1 VVRSYFFEIPWS
13 LIQFFGG
20 EEMSNHKTVLVTGV
34 AGFIGR
40 YVARLFVE
48 QTWQVIGIDSSS
60 PENAP
65 LLGLAEYRSLRLP
78 SGDLPELLQKYA
90 PDLCIHCAGRA
101 AVALSVK
108 EPLADFY
115 ANTVLTME
123 MLDTLRRFSPQCKFI
138 FLSSAAVYGNPVE
151 LPISEL
157 QACVPVSPY
166 GFHKLQSEQL
176 CKEFHEVHGLATAS
190 ARIFS
195 AYGAGL
201 RRQVLWDICYKA
213 LTEKVVSLQGTGQE
227 SRDFIHV
234 SDIARA
240 LMSISEV
247 APMCGEVYNL
257 AAGREVKIV
266 DLAQMVLGCLDYE
279 GELRFGDTVP
289 VGVPLNWRADVSNI
303 FALGFSPQ
311 VTLDSGINNFV
322 TWCKL
327 ELQKI

>member
-1 VVRSYFFEIPWS
+1 
-13 LIQFFGG
+13 
-20 EEMSNHKTVLVTGV
+20 MSHQKTILVTGV

-48 QTWQVIGIDSSS
+48 EGWLVVGIDSSS

-65 LLGLAEYRSLRLP
+65 LLGLTEYRSLRLP
-78 SGDLPELLQKYA
+78 SGELPELLHNYA

-101 AVALSVK
+101 AVAVSVH

-123 MLDTLRRFSPQCKFI
+123 ILDALRRFSPQCKFI
-138 FLSSAAVYGNPVE
+138 FLSSAAVYGNPIE
-151 LPISEL
+151 LPVSESHVS
-157 QACVPVSPY
+157 APASPY

-176 CKEFHEVHGLATAS
+176 CREFSEVHGLATAS
-190 ARIFS
+190 VRIFS

-213 LTEKVVSLQGTGQE
+213 LTEKVVTLQGTGQE
-227 SRDFIHV
+227 SRDFIHAL
-234 SDIARA
+234 DIARA
-240 LMSISEV
+240 LKLIGQT

-257 AAGREVKIV
+257 AAGKEVKIV
-266 DLAQMVLGCLDYE
+266 ELAEVVLDCLNYS
-279 GELRFGDTVP
+279 GNLNFGDTVP
-289 VGVPLNWRADVSNI
+289 IGVPLNWQADISRI
-303 FALGFSPQ
+303 SSIGFSPQ
-311 VTLDSGINNFV
+311 IALNDGIKNFV

-327 ELQKI
+327 ELEKI

>member
-1 VVRSYFFEIPWS
+1 MNG
-13 LIQFFGG
+13 Q
-20 EEMSNHKTVLVTGV
+20 KTVLVTGV

-48 QTWQVIGIDSSS
+48 QGWQVVGIDSSS

-65 LLGLAEYRSLRLP
+65 LLGLTEYRSLRLP
-78 SGDLPELLQKYA
+78 SGELPELLRKYV

-101 AVALSVK
+101 AVALSVQ

-123 MLDTLRRFSPQCKFI
+123 MLDALRRFAPGCKFI
-138 FLSSAAVYGNPVE
+138 FLSSAAVYGNPVG
-151 LPISEL
+151 LPISEA
-157 QACVPVSPY
+157 QVSAPVSPY

-190 ARIFS
+190 VRIFS

-240 LMSISEV
+240 LMSIGEV
-247 APMCGEVYNL
+247 APMCGDVYNL
-257 AAGREVKIV
+257 AAGQEVKIV
-266 DLAQMVLGCLDYE
+266 DLAKMVLDCLHYG
-279 GELRFGDTVP
+279 GELKFGGKVP
-289 VGVPLNWRADVSNI
+289 LGVPFNWRADVSQILN
-303 FALGFSPQ
+303 LGFAPQ
-311 VTLDSGINNFV
+311 VKLENGVDNFV
-322 TWCKL
+322 IWCKS